1 MAITLTDKDISTRYA
16 LQKDF
21 DGGFLGRDRQIVI
34 KTDDPKGYRPIIM
47 DGVTSGGKN
56 KVALVEDLTDYLTK
70 TEGSSTYATKTEL
83 RSKYATKTELSSK
96 LDTSTANSTYAT
108 KTELSKGLGAKLD
121 TSTANSTFATKTEV
135 TKGLA
140 AKLASATA
148 ASTYATKAQVPTITT
163 GTEDL
168 TAGSSSLAT
177 GAYHFVYE

>member
-1 MAITLTDKDISTRYA
+1 MAITLTNKDISTRYA
-16 LQKDF
+16 LQEDF
-21 DGGFLGRDRQIVI
+21 NNGFLGRDRQIVI

-70 TEGSSTYATKTEL
+70 TEGSSEYATK
-83 RSKYATKTELSSK
+83 SELSSK

-108 KTELSKGLGAKLD
+108 KRELSSKLD
-121 TSTANSTFATKTEV
+121 TSTAN
-135 TKGLA
+135 
-140 AKLASATA
+140 
-148 ASTYATKAQVPTITT
+148 STYATKAQVPTITT

-177 GAYHFVYE
+177 GTYHFVYE

>member
-16 LQKDF
+16 LQEDF

-70 TEGSSTYATKTEL
+70 TEGSS
-83 RSKYATKTELSSK
+83 KYATKTELSS
-96 LDTSTANSTYAT
+96 
-108 KTELSKGLGAKLD
+108 GLGTKLD

-135 TKGLA
+135 TQGLA
-140 AKLASATA
+140 AKLDSATA
-148 ASTYATKAQVPTITT
+148 ARTYATKAQVPTITT
-163 GTEDL
+163 GTKDL

-177 GAYHFVYE
+177 GTYYFVYE

>member
-16 LQKDF
+16 LQEDF

-70 TEGSSTYATKTEL
+70 TEGSS
-83 RSKYATKTELSSK
+83 KYTTKTELSR
-96 LDTSTANSTYAT
+96 
-108 KTELSKGLGAKLD
+108 GLRTKLD
-121 TSTANSTFATKTEV
+121 TSTANSTFATK
-135 TKGLA
+135 
-140 AKLASATA
+140 
-148 ASTYATKAQVPTITT
+148 AQVPTITI
-163 GTEDL
+163 GTTDL

-177 GAYHFVYE
+177 GAYYFVYE

>member
-16 LQKDF
+16 LQEDF

-70 TEGSSTYATKTEL
+70 TEGSS
-83 RSKYATKTELSSK
+83 KYATKTEL
-96 LDTSTANSTYAT
+96 TS
-108 KTELSKGLGAKLD
+108 GLGAKLD

-135 TKGLA
+135 TQGLA
-140 AKLASATA
+140 AKLDSATA

-163 GTEDL
+163 GTKDL
-168 TAGSSSLAT
+168 TAGSSPLAT
-177 GAYHFVYE
+177 GAYYFVHE

>member
-16 LQKDF
+16 LQEDF

-56 KVALVEDLTDYLTK
+56 KVALVEDLTDY
-70 TEGSSTYATKTEL
+70 
-83 RSKYATKTELSSK
+83 
-96 LDTSTANSTYAT
+96 
-108 KTELSKGLGAKLD
+108 
-121 TSTANSTFATKTEV
+121 
-135 TKGLA
+135 
-140 AKLASATA
+140 
-148 ASTYATKAQVPTITT
+148 ATKAQVPTITT

-177 GAYHFVYE
+177 GTYHFVYE

>member
-16 LQKDF
+16 LQEDF

-83 RSKYATKTELSSK
+83 SSK

-108 KTELSKGLGAKLD
+108 KTELSSGLGAKLD

-135 TKGLA
+135 TQGLA
-140 AKLASATA
+140 TKLDSATA
-148 ASTYATKAQVPTITT
+148 ASTYATKARVPTITT
-163 GTEDL
+163 GTENL
-168 TAGSSSLAT
+168 TAGSSALAT

>member
-1 MAITLTDKDISTRYA
+1 MAITLTDNDISTRYA
-16 LQKDF
+16 LQEDF
-21 DGGFLGRDRQIVI
+21 NNGFLGRDRQIVI

-83 RSKYATKTELSSK
+83 SS
-96 LDTSTANSTYAT
+96 
-108 KTELSKGLGAKLD
+108 GLGAKLD

-135 TKGLA
+135 TQGLA
-140 AKLASATA
+140 AKLDSATA
-148 ASTYATKAQVPTITT
+148 ASTYATKAEVPTITI

-177 GAYHFVYE
+177 GTYHFVYE

>member
-1 MAITLTDKDISTRYA
+1 MTITLTDKDISTRYA
-16 LQKDF
+16 LQEDF

-70 TEGSSTYATKTEL
+70 TEGSSTYATK
-83 RSKYATKTELSSK
+83 SELSS
-96 LDTSTANSTYAT
+96 
-108 KTELSKGLGAKLD
+108 KLD

-135 TKGLA
+135 TQGLA
-140 AKLASATA
+140 AKLDSATA

>member
-16 LQKDF
+16 LQEDF
-21 DGGFLGRDRQIVI
+21 DDGFLGRDRQIVI

-70 TEGSSTYATKTEL
+70 TEGSSTYATK
-83 RSKYATKTELSSK
+83 
-96 LDTSTANSTYAT
+96 
-108 KTELSKGLGAKLD
+108 
-121 TSTANSTFATKTEV
+121 
-135 TKGLA
+135 
-140 AKLASATA
+140 
-148 ASTYATKAQVPTITT
+148 AQAPTITT

-177 GAYHFVYE
+177 GTYHFVYE

>member
-1 MAITLTDKDISTRYA
+1 MAITLTDNDISTRYA
-16 LQKDF
+16 LQEDF
-21 DGGFLGRDRQIVI
+21 NNGFLGRDRQIVI

-70 TEGSSTYATKTEL
+70 TEGG
-83 RSKYATKTELSSK
+83 
-96 LDTSTANSTYAT
+96 STYAT
-108 KTELSKGLGAKLD
+108 KTELSSGLGAKLD

-135 TKGLA
+135 TQGLA
-140 AKLASATA
+140 AKLDSATA

>member
-16 LQKDF
+16 LQEDF

-83 RSKYATKTELSSK
+83 SSK

-108 KTELSKGLGAKLD
+108 KTELSNKID
-121 TSTANSTFATKTEV
+121 TSKANSTFATKTEV

-140 AKLASATA
+140 AKLDSATA
-148 ASTYATKAQVPTITT
+148 ASTYATKAQVPTITK
-163 GTEDL
+163 GTTDL

-177 GAYHFVYE
+177 GTYYFVYE

>member
-16 LQKDF
+16 LQEDF

-70 TEGSSTYATKTEL
+70 TEGSS
-83 RSKYATKTELSSK
+83 KYATKSELSSK
-96 LDTSTANSTYAT
+96 LDTSTAN
-108 KTELSKGLGAKLD
+108 
-121 TSTANSTFATKTEV
+121 
-135 TKGLA
+135 
-140 AKLASATA
+140 
-148 ASTYATKAQVPTITT
+148 STYATKAQVPTITT

>member
-16 LQKDF
+16 LQEDF

-70 TEGSSTYATKTEL
+70 TEGSS
-83 RSKYATKTELSSK
+83 KYATKTELG
-96 LDTSTANSTYAT
+96 N
-108 KTELSKGLGAKLD
+108 KLD

-135 TKGLA
+135 TLGLA
-140 AKLASATA
+140 AKLDSATA

-163 GTEDL
+163 GTTDL

-177 GAYHFVYE
+177 GTYHFVYE